1 MRRARVAPACFVTAA
16 ALAGP
21 LLLAGCGSKC
31 PVPVAYSDAQL
42 KEIQKA
48 RMALPKDSVLHQV
61 LEDYETERD
70 DLRFCR

>member
-1 MRRARVAPACFVTAA
+1 MRPKTIATAFLVLAVAAFV
-16 ALAGP
+16 
-21 LLLAGCGSKC
+21 AGCSSKC
-31 PVPVAYSDAQL
+31 PVPVAYSEAQL

-48 RMALPKDSVLHQV
+48 RQDLPKDSILHQV